1 MSGNKDMENTAERLE
16 GAVKAGGV
24 AMGVIEE
31 VLKNKEESLVALLK
45 VLEGKE
51 TKARVDLDGIKFKI
65 GSSAVKMEGSV
76 EFTFVPL
83 EGKE

>member
-1 MSGNKDMENTAERLE
+1 MVSRQETADKHLENA
-16 GAVKAGGV
+16 AKAGGV

-31 VLKNKEESLVALLK
+31 VLKNKEEILVALLK

-51 TKARVDLDGIKFKI
+51 ARTKVNLDGVKFNL
-65 GSSAVKMEGSV
+65 GSSSIKMEGVV

-83 EGKE
+83 DEKK